1 MVVQAAAVVVQAA
14 QAAGLVVQVAAKECP
29 ALTMALGMMLTMVLV
44 TEMLETTAWA
54 DTRATAARMMAA
66 KVVLAVAAWVA

>member
-1 MVVQAAAVVVQAA
+1 MVQVAAAVVQAA

-44 TEMLETTAWA
+44 TEMLTTVAWA
-54 DTRATAARMMAA
+54 DTRAMAARTMTA